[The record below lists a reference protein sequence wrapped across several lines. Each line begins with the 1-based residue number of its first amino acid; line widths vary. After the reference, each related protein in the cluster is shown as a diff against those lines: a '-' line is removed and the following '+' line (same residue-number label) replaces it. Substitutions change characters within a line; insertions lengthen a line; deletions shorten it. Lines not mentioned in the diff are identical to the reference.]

1 MPAAPTRWQLLQEMI
16 PDRDRR
22 GSKKSLCPRSIF
34 SSVIGLSSG
43 TGASGGMPS
52 KRGFISTVQSSSWL
66 QLDGRKKE
74 PWVRV
79 RIPRNRVCEL
89 FTLAVNGRLQ
99 IHLLI
104 HSHYSS

>member
-43 TGASGGMPS
+43 TGASGGMTS
-52 KRGFISTVQSSSWL
+52 KRGFISTVQYSSWL
-66 QLDGRKKE
+66 QLDRRKKE
-74 PWVRV
+74 PRV
-79 RIPRNRVCEL
+79 RGRITSNRGCERY
-89 FTLAVNGRLQ
+89 TLYIYGC
-99 IHLLI
+99 IHI
-104 HSHYSS
+104 IIIIF